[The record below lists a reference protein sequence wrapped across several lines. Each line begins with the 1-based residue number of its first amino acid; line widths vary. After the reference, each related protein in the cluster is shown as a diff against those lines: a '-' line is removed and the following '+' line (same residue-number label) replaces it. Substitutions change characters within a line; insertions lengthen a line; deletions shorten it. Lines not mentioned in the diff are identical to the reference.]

1 MKNLVGILSALGAI
15 NWILFGLFDW
25 NLFEEV
31 FRIKLLITIVYLLV
45 GLSGIIFLGKIFKCN
60 DCDKKSCKKCDTPE
74 VIKDSI
80 SEN

>member
-31 FRIKLLITIVYLLV
+31 FRIKLLITIKISQFQNLIINYNIIKIRPLFASIKLIGYILINLL
-45 GLSGIIFLGKIFKCN
+45 
-60 DCDKKSCKKCDTPE
+60 
-74 VIKDSI
+74 
-80 SEN
+80 